1 MLPLSS
7 ALHPASHKIT
17 SKARQGSCTMA
28 QELLRTAWSQGGD
41 GPGDRSCGSRT
52 LCCEL
57 AKAGQ
62 PTARS
67 REAKS
72 RGAAS
77 SFSSW
82 EICRPPS
89 LPRQGPSPAQRA
101 GAGAAL
107 PRPRQLPTVQM
118 TRVSTGLTAHS
129 HPTRVPS
136 PLPAPRGG
144 ERDTE
149 LTTPE
154 CWRVGAQH
162 RCKARG
168 LS

>member
-107 PRPRQLPTVQM
+107 Y
-118 TRVSTGLTAHS
+118 SAS
-129 HPTRVPS
+129 SSPS
-136 PLPAPRGG
+136 PLPAYV
-144 ERDTE
+144 
-149 LTTPE
+149 LT
-154 CWRVGAQH
+154 RVGGGVPAVAHWDQWHLCRARAQV
-162 RCKARG
+162 
-168 LS
+168 